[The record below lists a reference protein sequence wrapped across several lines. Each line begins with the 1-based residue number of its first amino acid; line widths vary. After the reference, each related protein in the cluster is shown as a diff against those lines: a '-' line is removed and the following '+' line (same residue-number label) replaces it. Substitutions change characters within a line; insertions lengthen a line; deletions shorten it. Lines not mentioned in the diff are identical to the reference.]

1 MRKIKEK
8 LGRRGIDRLENVII
22 VVLACLALFLIPRSG
37 LSENVTGQGTG
48 TGTENLLTGVQ
59 DTALSRGTPTRLVI
73 QTDQGRFGVQYDQSQ
88 TEGLYREGLKQ
99 LLLAAVDA
107 MDTVKTITREDWQT
121 ALHQT
126 SGWVY
131 YDFLYN
137 VSFTSLNS
145 RGEGAG
151 RLFLLTSRG
160 GRVDTLYYYNDETQD
175 YYQGQLRET
184 LALPGNLDALSPNGA
199 QFAFEV
205 PEVAQ
210 LLWPNMVLLSQAALC
225 PVYGVTNPLEGLDE
239 SGRQAL
245 LETLDFNLRTAAVY
259 EAADGTVIQEGSDTL
274 RLQTNGRLTFHG
286 AESGQARYQALS
298 AREKDLQIK
307 AEEILEDVTQ
317 PWRGEA
323 VLRCQSIRTLE
334 DGQVE
339 LTFCY
344 LLNGTPVQLWEEGW
358 AARFVFSGSDLM
370 SFTICLRQYTGT
382 DQTTQALPERQAAAA
397 ASALGQAGKELQLC
411 YRDTGEG
418 QTVTADWTVREGT

>member
-1 MRKIKEK
+1 MKKIKWK
-8 LGRRGIDRLENVII
+8 LSSRGIDRLENGII
-22 VVLACLALFLIPRSG
+22 VVLVCLALFLLPRSG

-48 TGTENLLTGVQ
+48 TGTESLLTGVQ
-59 DTALSRGTPTRLVI
+59 DTALSRGTPTRLVV
-73 QTDQGRFGVQYDQSQ
+73 QTTQGRFGVQYNQSQ
-88 TEGLYREGLKQ
+88 TEGLYRDGLDQ

-107 MDTVKTITREDWQT
+107 MDTVHSATREDWQT
-121 ALHQT
+121 ALRQT
-126 SGWVY
+126 SSWVY

-137 VSFTSLNS
+137 VSFTSTNS

-160 GRVDTLYYYNDETQD
+160 GRVDTIYYYNDETQD

-184 LALPGNLDALSPNGA
+184 LTLPKSLDAISPNGA

-205 PEVAQ
+205 SEVSQ
-210 LLWPNMVLLSQAALC
+210 LLWPNMVLLSQPALC
-225 PVYGVTNPLEGLDE
+225 PVYTASNPLAELDE
-239 SGRQAL
+239 SGQQAL
-245 LETLDFNLRTAAVY
+245 LETLDFNLRTAAIY

-307 AEEILEDVTQ
+307 AEEILEAVTTD
-317 PWRGEA
+317 WRGEA
-323 VLRCQSIRTLE
+323 DLCCQTIRTLE

-344 LLNGTPVQLWEEGW
+344 LLNGTPVQLWDEGW

-370 SFTICLRQYTGT
+370 SFTVCLRQYTGT
-382 DQTTQALPERQAAAA
+382 DQTLQALPERQAAAA
-397 ASALGQAGKELQLC
+397 ASAMGQSGKELQLC
-411 YRDTGEG
+411 YRDTGESE
-418 QTVTADWTVREGT
+418 TVTADWTVREGT

>member
-1 MRKIKEK
+1 M
-8 LGRRGIDRLENVII
+8 
-22 VVLACLALFLIPRSG
+22 
-37 LSENVTGQGTG
+37 
-48 TGTENLLTGVQ
+48 
-59 DTALSRGTPTRLVI
+59 I

-259 EAADGTVIQEGSDTL
+259 EAADSTVIQEGSDTL

-344 LLNGTPVQLWEEGW
+344 LLNGTPVQLWQEGW

>member
-1 MRKIKEK
+1 MKGIKEK
-8 LGRRGIDRLENVII
+8 LGSRGIDRLENLII
-22 VVLACLALFLIPRSG
+22 VALVCLALFLIPRSG

-48 TGTENLLTGVQ
+48 TGTESLLTGVQ
-59 DTALSRGTPTRLVI
+59 DTALSRGTPTRMVV
-73 QTDQGRFGVQYDQSQ
+73 QTGQGRFGIQYDQSQ
-88 TEGLYREGLKQ
+88 TEGLYRDGFDQ
-99 LLLAAVDA
+99 LLLAAVEA
-107 MDTVKTITREDWQT
+107 MDTVTSATREDWQS
-121 ALHQT
+121 ALGQT
-126 SGWVY
+126 GSWVY

-137 VSFTSLNS
+137 VSFTSQNS

-160 GRVDTLYYYNDETQD
+160 GRVDTIYYYNDETQD

-184 LALPGNLDALSPNGA
+184 LTLPRSLEALSPNGA
-199 QFAFEV
+199 RFAFEV

-210 LLWPNMVLLSQAALC
+210 LLWANMVLLPQAALC
-225 PVYGVTNPLEGLDE
+225 PVYLAANPLAAMDE

-245 LETLDFNLRTAAVY
+245 LETMDFNLRTAAVY

-274 RLQTNGRLTFHG
+274 RLQTNGRLSFHG

-307 AEEILEDVTQ
+307 AEEILEAVTTD
-317 PWRGEA
+317 WRGEA
-323 VLRCQSIRTLE
+323 GLRCQSIRTLE

-344 LLNGTPVQLWEEGW
+344 LLNGTPVQLWDEGW

-370 SFTICLRQYTGT
+370 SFTICLRRYTGT
-382 DQTTQALPERQAAAA
+382 DQNLQALPERQAAAA

-411 YRDTGEG
+411 YLDTGTGEM
-418 QTVTADWTVREGT
+418 VTADWTVREGT